1 MAIFTTSG
9 NSKCAVD
16 GHEYP
21 PKPAGDSHR
30 HTDEDTSA
38 LWDRLRADL
47 NNLGAAYG
55 PITEGVGEA
64 VMTQAVVTGTGA
76 WTVGFDEDEMKA
88 RIIDDLLADYGGAAS
103 SGGIEADRNAYFDGI
118 ILAARK
124 KREKQNHYEGSK
136 WGESDVKLFRQMA
149 ADERN
154 AVTLSAAMSRPL
166 DWEPRV
172 GWKSGGE
179 GWE

>member
-21 PKPAGDSHR
+21 PKPAGDSHH

-55 PITEGVGEA
+55 PLETPQGPLTPFGEA
-64 VMTQAVVTGTGA
+64 LQSLSHG
-76 WTVGFDEDEMKA
+76 
-88 RIIDDLLADYGGAAS
+88 LAGAATNQRRGS
-103 SGGIEADRNAYFDGI
+103 EPVDNLSPTDRNAYFDGI

-124 KREKQNHYEGSK
+124 KREAE
-136 WGESDVKLFRQMA
+136 ESWNNIDPVA
-149 ADERN
+149 IDGGPICTYHERETQRRYV
-154 AVTLSAAMSRPL
+154 AKAMSRPL

-172 GWKSGGE
+172 GHKGVE
-179 GWE
+179 IE